1 MNKKKIM
8 IIVSSIIL
16 VLVALFTTTYSLFYK
31 EDVAA
36 NPSNYSTGILQ
47 IEATSLSDT
56 ISLDSALPMTDEE
69 GIETTPYVFSI
80 KNTGNVDYKFD
91 VKLLST
97 SSNTINS
104 QYIKLKIDNDN
115 PVSKKI
121 FFDKDDFQDFDEAI
135 VEGTKK
141 GYQVAWSNQ
150 SFEYWA
156 YLHFFYSDS
165 ALHRDEW
172 CKKLDAIFSE
182 RKLGGGKYQKN
193 AHDLYEQLASSEG
206 LVIAI
211 KHAKRRM
218 STFNGDRL
226 RPSLFDPGTT
236 MHLLME
242 DLNKFLE
249 E

>member
-1 MNKKKIM
+1 MGSDDLFKKRREVRKKRDSGFRQPRANSFL
-8 IIVSSIIL
+8 IVTEGEKSEPLYLQGIVKQIKKSI
-16 VLVALFTTTYSLFYK
+16 
-31 EDVAA
+31 
-36 NPSNYSTGILQ
+36 G
-47 IEATSLSDT
+47 
-56 ISLDSALPMTDEE
+56 
-69 GIETTPYVFSI
+69 
-80 KNTGNVDYKFD
+80 GNVKLMEVPTFEIRGEGCSTCKLVEKTEEI
-91 VKLLST
+91 VKKAKVLYQ
-97 SSNTINS
+97 NIW
-104 QYIKLKIDNDN
+104 
-115 PVSKKI
+115 VV
-121 FFDKDDFQDFDEAI
+121 FDKDDFQDFDEAI

-172 CKKLDAIFSE
+172 CKKLDVIFSE

-193 AHDLYEQLASSEG
+193 AHDLYEQLAYSEG

-218 STFNGDRL
+218 SIFKGDQM
-226 RPSLFDPGTT
+226 RPSQFDPGTT

>member
-1 MNKKKIM
+1 MGSDDLFKKRREVRKKRDSGFRQPRANSFL
-8 IIVSSIIL
+8 IVTEGEKSEPLYLQGIVKQIKKSI
-16 VLVALFTTTYSLFYK
+16 
-31 EDVAA
+31 
-36 NPSNYSTGILQ
+36 G
-47 IEATSLSDT
+47 
-56 ISLDSALPMTDEE
+56 
-69 GIETTPYVFSI
+69 
-80 KNTGNVDYKFD
+80 GNVKLMEVPTFEIRGEGCSTCKLVEKTEEI
-91 VKLLST
+91 VKKAKVLYQ
-97 SSNTINS
+97 NIW
-104 QYIKLKIDNDN
+104 
-115 PVSKKI
+115 VV
-121 FFDKDDFQDFDEAI
+121 FDKDDFQDFDEAI

-141 GYQVAWSNQ
+141 GYQLAWSNQ

-218 STFNGDRL
+218 SIFKGDQM
-226 RPSLFDPGTT
+226 RPSQFDPGTT

>member
-1 MNKKKIM
+1 MEVPTFEIRGEGCSTCKLVEKTEEIVKKAK
-8 IIVSSIIL
+8 
-16 VLVALFTTTYSLFYK
+16 VLYQNIWV
-31 EDVAA
+31 V
-36 NPSNYSTGILQ
+36 
-47 IEATSLSDT
+47 
-56 ISLDSALPMTDEE
+56 
-69 GIETTPYVFSI
+69 
-80 KNTGNVDYKFD
+80 
-91 VKLLST
+91 
-97 SSNTINS
+97 
-104 QYIKLKIDNDN
+104 
-115 PVSKKI
+115 
-121 FFDKDDFQDFDEAI
+121 FDKDDFQDFDEAI

-172 CKKLDAIFSE
+172 CKKLDVIFSE

-218 STFNGDRL
+218 SIFKGDQM
-226 RPSLFDPGTT
+226 RPSQFDPGTT

>member
-1 MNKKKIM
+1 MGSDDLFKKRREVRKKRDSGFRQPRANSFL
-8 IIVSSIIL
+8 IVTEGEKSEPLYLQGIVKQIKKSI
-16 VLVALFTTTYSLFYK
+16 
-31 EDVAA
+31 
-36 NPSNYSTGILQ
+36 G
-47 IEATSLSDT
+47 
-56 ISLDSALPMTDEE
+56 
-69 GIETTPYVFSI
+69 
-80 KNTGNVDYKFD
+80 GNVKLMEVPTFEIRGEGCSTCKLVEKTEEI
-91 VKLLST
+91 VKKAKVLYQ
-97 SSNTINS
+97 NIW
-104 QYIKLKIDNDN
+104 
-115 PVSKKI
+115 VV
-121 FFDKDDFQDFDEAI
+121 FDKDDFQDFDEAI

-172 CKKLDAIFSE
+172 CKKLDVIFSE

-218 STFNGDRL
+218 SIFKGDQM
-226 RPSLFDPGTT
+226 RPSQFDPGTT

>member
-1 MNKKKIM
+1 MGSDDLFKKRREVRKKRDSGFRQPRANSFL
-8 IIVSSIIL
+8 IVTEGEKSEPLYIQ
-16 VLVALFTTTYSLFYK
+16 
-31 EDVAA
+31 
-36 NPSNYSTGILQ
+36 GIVKQ
-47 IEATSLSDT
+47 
-56 ISLDSALPMTDEE
+56 
-69 GIETTPYVFSI
+69 I
-80 KNTGNVDYKFD
+80 KNSIGGNVKLMEVPIFEIRGEGCSTCKLVEKTEEI
-91 VKLLST
+91 VKKAKVLYQ
-97 SSNTINS
+97 NIW
-104 QYIKLKIDNDN
+104 
-115 PVSKKI
+115 VV
-121 FFDKDDFQDFDEAI
+121 FDKDDFKDFDEAI

-141 GYQVAWSNQ
+141 GYKVAWSNQ

-172 CKKLDAIFSE
+172 SKKLDAIFSE

-218 STFNGDRL
+218 SIFKGDQM
-226 RPSLFDPGTT
+226 RPSQFDSGTT

-249 E
+249 K

>member
-1 MNKKKIM
+1 MGSDDLFKKRRENREKRDSGFRQPRANSFL
-8 IIVSSIIL
+8 IVTEGEESEPL
-16 VLVALFTTTYSLFYK
+16 YLQ
-31 EDVAA
+31 
-36 NPSNYSTGILQ
+36 GIVKQ
-47 IEATSLSDT
+47 
-56 ISLDSALPMTDEE
+56 
-69 GIETTPYVFSI
+69 I
-80 KNTGNVDYKFD
+80 KNSIGGNVKLVEVPIFEIRGEGCSTCKLVEKTEEI
-91 VKLLST
+91 VKKAKVLYQ
-97 SSNTINS
+97 NIW
-104 QYIKLKIDNDN
+104 
-115 PVSKKI
+115 VV
-121 FFDKDDFQDFDEAI
+121 FDKDDFQDFDEAI
-135 VEGTKK
+135 VEGMRK

-193 AHDLYEQLASSEG
+193 AYDLYEQLASSEG
-206 LVIAI
+206 LVTAI

-218 STFNGDRL
+218 SIFKGDQM
-226 RPSLFDPGTT
+226 RPSQFDPGTT

-242 DLNKFLE
+242 DLHKFLE

>member
-1 MNKKKIM
+1 MTEGEKSEPLYLQGIVKQIKK
-8 IIVSSIIL
+8 SI
-16 VLVALFTTTYSLFYK
+16 
-31 EDVAA
+31 
-36 NPSNYSTGILQ
+36 G
-47 IEATSLSDT
+47 
-56 ISLDSALPMTDEE
+56 
-69 GIETTPYVFSI
+69 
-80 KNTGNVDYKFD
+80 GNVKLMEVPTFEIRGEGCSTCKLVEKTEEI
-91 VKLLST
+91 VKKAKVLYQ
-97 SSNTINS
+97 NIW
-104 QYIKLKIDNDN
+104 
-115 PVSKKI
+115 VV
-121 FFDKDDFQDFDEAI
+121 FDKDDFQDFDEAI

-172 CKKLDAIFSE
+172 CKKLDVIFSE

-206 LVIAI
+206 LVFAI

-218 STFNGDRL
+218 SIFKGDQM
-226 RPSLFDPGTT
+226 RPSQFDPGTT